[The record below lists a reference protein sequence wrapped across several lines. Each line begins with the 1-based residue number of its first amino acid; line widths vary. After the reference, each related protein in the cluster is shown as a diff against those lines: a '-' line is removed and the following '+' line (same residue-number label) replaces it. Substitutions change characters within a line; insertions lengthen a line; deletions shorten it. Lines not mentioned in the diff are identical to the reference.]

1 MKHGDGMLT
10 LHHLQQ
16 PVDLANVSRLI
27 AADSSLSQRV
37 TEAARAESGW
47 PRVEVG
53 DAIVLLGVRR
63 LYAVL
68 FCHASKNRLR
78 ANRRNR
84 LYCDRALSCAS
95 RSFQIRNIQ

>member
-53 DAIVLLGVRR
+53 DAIVLLGVQR
-63 LYAVL
+63 LHALLFGYA
-68 FCHASKNRLR
+68 AEITAPANRTNRL
-78 ANRRNR
+78 
-84 LYCDRALSCAS
+84 CGDGALSLVPGGGS
-95 RSFQIRNIQ
+95 R